1 MNKILNKLWESKARA
16 KKKGNKGFTLI
27 ELVVVI
33 AIIAVLVALI
43 APNLIG
49 YLGQAKSTKGNAAAK
64 SVYTAIV
71 AYSATNDDITAENID
86 VDLIKTG
93 GASSYFNQ
101 QEIDGITAVSG
112 TVNGST
118 VTSVTV
124 TIDDV
129 AYTYPEETAE
139 P

>member
-71 AYSATNDDITAENID
+71 AYSATNDIAAESIN
-86 VDLIKTG
+86 VALIKTG

-101 QEIDGITAVSG
+101 QEIDGITAVQ
-112 TVNGST
+112 
-118 VTSVTV
+118 
-124 TIDDV
+124 
-129 AYTYPEETAE
+129 
-139 P
+139 